1 MLIKTI
7 YVDLRSIQIII
18 KFKLNQY
25 YNIKKKKK
33 SRQSYSS
40 AIMDEQTL
48 TSMEFHR
55 WIFGCQSEISCG
67 S

>member
-25 YNIKKKKK
+25 YNIKKKKNPGK
-33 SRQSYSS
+33 
-40 AIMDEQTL
+40 ATPLLLWMNKL
-48 TSMEFHR
+48 
-55 WIFGCQSEISCG
+55 
-67 S
+67 